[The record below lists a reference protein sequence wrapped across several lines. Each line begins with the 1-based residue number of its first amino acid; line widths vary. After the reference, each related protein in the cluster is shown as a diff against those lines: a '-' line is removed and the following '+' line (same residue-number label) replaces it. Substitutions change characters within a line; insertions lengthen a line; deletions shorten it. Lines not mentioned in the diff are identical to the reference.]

1 MILGDRTMKLNKLG
15 LFLGLCK
22 SIMTKAVKNEGG
34 FAIGGVVSMLFVG
47 FIAIMLILQFVPMF
61 ETDIVTTTITNPFVK
76 TLIEIAIWAFPAA
89 AVVAILIKAVKKI
102 KG

>member
-1 MILGDRTMKLNKLG
+1 
-15 LFLGLCK
+15 
-22 SIMTKAVKNEGG
+22 
-34 FAIGGVVSMLFVG
+34 
-47 FIAIMLILQFVPMF
+47 MLILQFVPMF